1 MEESIAAVQ
10 LLLHFRLPL
19 AVLPCLLPQNLVA
32 LFQLHNS
39 K

>member
-10 LLLHFRLPL
+10 LLHFRLPL